1 MATLDEMVATL
12 AELQE
17 KSVAINDG
25 MDVVLA
31 HIAELRALIAAGGV
45 VSQEQLDSLF
55 AAAQAVKAELTV
67 AADEVEAAKTA

>member
-25 MDVVLA
+25 MDVVLV
-31 HIAELRALIAAGGV
+31 HIKELRDLIAAGGV
-45 VSQEQLDSLF
+45 VSQAQLDELF
-55 AAAQAVKAELTV
+55 AQATAVKAELVT
-67 AADEVEAAKTA
+67 AAGEVETAKTA